1 MIIDYSMNMRAGR
14 RGEARKDD
22 DEPREVRGSILI
34 LVREMIEETNEL
46 GDDDELGGIGRLV
59 FERSW

>member
-1 MIIDYSMNMRAGR
+1 M
-14 RGEARKDD
+14 
-22 DEPREVRGSILI
+22 I

-59 FERSW
+59 RDCVA